1 MRYQLRH
8 IQIWTAKISIIS
20 EYPAIFLKISS
31 NRGDVVVDRVDID
44 HFVQQGIDGHAGDGL
59 DPRFL
64 GYVFRWLMTVWMEM
78 LR

>member
-44 HFVQQGIDGHAGDGL
+44 HFVQQGIDGHA
-59 DPRFL
+59 RNSEA
-64 GYVFRWLMTVWMEM
+64 WLK
-78 LR
+78 LKYSF